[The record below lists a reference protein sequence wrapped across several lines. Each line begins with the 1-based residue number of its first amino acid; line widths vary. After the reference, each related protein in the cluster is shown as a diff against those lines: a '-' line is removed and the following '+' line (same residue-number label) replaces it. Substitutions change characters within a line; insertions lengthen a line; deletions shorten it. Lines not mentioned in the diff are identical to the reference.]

1 MGRTRDSVR
10 RWAPTKFSQTVKGG
24 LRTFS
29 TCCKNYS
36 FICLQLQFQVQS
48 VLEQRY
54 QLHECDAQRV
64 HRKCILMTTPNECRS
79 VLEYWSDIDVSPF
92 WVGNGRA
99 SIKSVRFSFS
109 LSNFSLLLPCSLH
122 CRLHF
127 LSSLCSTQSHTS
139 PVGLCHLPHIIPGT
153 PCLL

>member
-1 MGRTRDSVR
+1 MGRTRDSVK

-99 SIKSVRFSFS
+99 SIKSVRS
-109 LSNFSLLLPCSLH
+109 LFHFPIFPFCCRVLCTVGFTSWALSAAHKATLLLWVFAIYP
-122 CRLHF
+122 
-127 LSSLCSTQSHTS
+127 T
-139 PVGLCHLPHIIPGT
+139 
-153 PCLL
+153 